1 MATIIHSIP
10 GRLRLRAHE
19 VTDPQL
25 LDLLHEAV
33 AAAGARIEQLNLR
46 ARSLV
51 LRYDPAQLRSETLV
65 AALADAG
72 LLEPAHHAPARRSG
86 GSGLVHTLGT
96 ALGSALVKAVWSK
109 GIERAAGSVVG
120 GLVGRR

>member
-33 AAAGARIEQLNLR
+33 AAVGARIEQLNLR

-72 LLEPAHHAPARRSG
+72 LLEPSHHAPARHSG
-86 GSGLVHTLGT
+86 GGLVHTLGT